1 MKNYKFYLSD
11 IDADTSLKNASS
23 IAVDGEFSGLD
34 PKTDKLQLIQL
45 CDGSDFVH
53 LIKFEKNYN
62 APNLKEILENNKI
75 KKIFHFGRADLGF
88 LKQHLDIDVA
98 NIFDTKIASKIG
110 RKFTSK
116 HGLSDLCRDL
126 LNINLSKE
134 YRTSDWGK
142 KIEEY
147 KEEQIIYACKDV
159 LYLHEIKE
167 ELEKILNREKKIKL
181 AEECFKFLETRTA
194 LDLVGLTGDIFE
206 H

>member
-11 IDADTSLKNASS
+11 IGADTSLKNASS

-34 PKTDKLQLIQL
+34 PKTDRLQLLQL

-88 LKQHLDIDVA
+88 LKQHLNINVA
-98 NIFDTKIASKIG
+98 NIFDTKIASKVS
-110 RKFTSK
+110 RKFTPH
-116 HGLSDLCRDL
+116 HGLKDLCRDL
-126 LNINLSKE
+126 INTNLSKE
-134 YRTSDWGK
+134 YQTSDWGRS
-142 KIEEY
+142 IEEY
-147 KEEQIIYACKDV
+147 SEDQITYACKDV
-159 LYLHEIKE
+159 LYLHRIKN
-167 ELEKILNREKKIKL
+167 ELEKILKRENKLEL
-181 AEECFKFLETRTA
+181 AEKCFSFLETRTS
-194 LDLVGLTGDIFE
+194 LDLAGLTIDIFE